1 MEINNVVSQSAHSA
15 LCFASTAPMI
25 LSQLNE
31 VLLLFH
37 QKVSIQI
44 FNISAKMG
52 QEFWCIGFHRVQD
65 QGMTILGGLS
75 AICHHI
81 LKSDLMAPN
90 SFGHASWSPV
100 SPVVNE
106 GSTKLFRNFNILYGT
121 SMACPHAVGAVTLMK
136 AVHPE

>member
-1 MEINNVVSQSAHSA
+1 MMNVHQVAD
-15 LCFASTAPMI
+15 LIFRLLWICFS
-25 LSQLNE
+25 
-31 VLLLFH
+31 
-37 QKVSIQI
+37 
-44 FNISAKMG
+44 
-52 QEFWCIGFHRVQD
+52 
-65 QGMTILGGLS
+65 GLS